1 MSRLRKLTELFTNYG
16 SIFEM
21 WFDGANGGDGFYG
34 GARETRKIDAA
45 TYYDWPGTLN
55 HIIRIQPDV
64 IFFSDAGP
72 GRQMGRK

>member
-1 MSRLRKLTELFTNYG
+1 
-16 SIFEM
+16 M

-45 TYYDWPGTLN
+45 TNYDWPGTLN